1 MRFLTVL
8 LLLAAFLFNAPGI
21 HAADIGNC
29 DVQTV
34 GAEAS
39 PPVGKTHVD
48 FHHGCSHIH
57 VADRARAAHVAQ
69 PVVWEQTRYVMDAA
83 LVPASADPSMPD
95 EPPRA

>member
-34 GAEAS
+34 AAESSHPA
-39 PPVGKTHVD
+39 GKAHVD
-48 FHHGCSHIH
+48 YHHGCSHMH
-57 VADRARAAHVAQ
+57 VADRARSTRVAD
-69 PVVWEQTRYVMDAA
+69 PVVWEQTRYAMDSA
-83 LVPASADPSMPD
+83 LPPASADPTLPD